1 MKKGQLIWSIVV
13 ILLMT
18 ACATSTTTIEPTLEV
33 ETAVTNTPAL
43 SEPIFQTKQPGDVAE
58 ADKEASAAEADAA
71 GESSTGKAEIEMGD
85 AVLFYERAGGL
96 KGIRPGLFSWNF
108 YADGR
113 IVGSDGREWQ
123 VPPAE
128 IEQLINDVLAL
139 GFAEFDASYIPEDTC
154 CDRVTHT
161 LAVQQ
166 NGEATKVS
174 VLDAAD
180 APDELFQAVN
190 LVNDYLMALP
200 TE

>member
-1 MKKGQLIWSIVV
+1 MKKWQFTWSILL
-13 ILLMT
+13 ILLMA
-18 ACATSTTTIEPTLEV
+18 ACSSANTTIEPTLEV

-43 SEPIFQTKQPGDVAE
+43 SEPVFQTKQPGDVTE
-58 ADKEASAAEADAA
+58 ADKEASATESDAA
-71 GESSTGKAEIEMGD
+71 GESSTDKAEVEMGD

-96 KGIRPGLFSWNF
+96 KGIGSGLFSWNF
-108 YADGR
+108 FADGR

-128 IEQLINDVLAL
+128 IESLINDVLAL
-139 GFAEFDASYIPEDTC
+139 GFTGFDASYIPEDSC

-166 NGEATKVS
+166 NGQATKVS

-190 LVNDYLMALP
+190 MVNDYLMALP